1 MSEELKYNAMS
12 REMLEQLPRGAFLS
26 VKSGNEKNTMTIG
39 WGAIGFFWQRPVL
52 IVGVRYSRH
61 TYSLIEKAT
70 DFSVTVPLSGN
81 FKKELAGAG
90 SKSGRDID
98 KFTVFNLQAAA
109 GKEID
114 SPVIGGCGLVY
125 ECRLIFKQIM
135 EPELLNEELLN
146 KFYKDGDYHVMYYG
160 EIVSCYTN
168 N

>member
-12 REMLEQLPRGAFLS
+12 KEMLEQLPRGAFLS
-26 VKSGNEKNTMTIG
+26 VKAGDEQNTMTIG
-39 WGAIGFFWQRPVL
+39 WGAIGFFWRKPVL

-61 TYSLIEKAT
+61 TFSLIEKAT
-70 DFSVTVPLSGN
+70 DFSVTVPLSAD
-81 FKKELAGAG
+81 FKNELAGTG

-98 KFTVFNLQAAA
+98 KFAAFNLQPVA
-109 GKEID
+109 GKKID
-114 SPVIGGCGLVY
+114 SPVIAGCGLVY

-135 EPELLNEELLN
+135 EPELLDEELRS
-146 KFYKDGDYHVMYYG
+146 KFYADGDYHVMYYG